1 LKFLQSC
8 LLKQTS
14 EKPYTKTERMSSRE
28 GRRERLSDSAEDSVI
43 TTKENGVA
51 WIKINR
57 PEVLN
62 ALDTAVLRK
71 LHAALNDA
79 ERDPQIGCVV
89 LSGEG
94 KAFSAG
100 ADLRA
105 LKKRQ
110 KMAEVSFMEHL
121 RNETNPL
128 ISKMRQMDKPII
140 SMINGVAAGA
150 GMSLALA
157 ADIKIMADSARFVE
171 AFAKIGLAP
180 DAGATFL
187 MTRSFG
193 ASKAMELALTGGEV
207 DAKEAERL
215 GAVNRVTPLGQ
226 LQRDTRVLA
235 ERLAKGPMGIRLAK
249 RAMNRALVS
258 DLDTSLD
265 YEAHIQEIVAASDDF
280 EEGVNAFN
288 EKRQPSFRGK

>member
-1 LKFLQSC
+1 MPSWG
-8 LLKQTS
+8 
-14 EKPYTKTERMSSRE
+14 
-28 GRRERLSDSAEDSVI
+28 GRRETLTGLSAEGTVV
-43 TTKENGVA
+43 TRKKNGVA
-51 WIKINR
+51 WLKNSRQQVIN
-57 PEVLN
+57 
-62 ALDTAVLRK
+62 AIDTDVLRK
-71 LHAALNDA
+71 LRSALNEADK
-79 ERDPQIGCVV
+79 DPSIGCVV

-110 KMAEVSFMEHL
+110 KQAEVSFMEHL
-121 RNETNPL
+121 RTETNPL
-128 ISKMRQMDKPII
+128 ISKMRHMDKPII

-157 ADIKIMADSARFVE
+157 ADIKIMAKGARFVE

-193 ASKAMELALTGGEV
+193 ASKAMELALTGGEIG
-207 DAKEAERL
+207 AEEAERL
-215 GAVNRVTPLGQ
+215 GAVNLVVPLSH
-226 LQRDTRVLA
+226 LRRDTRILA
-235 ERLAKGPMGIRLAK
+235 EKLAKGPLGIRLAK
-249 RAMNRALVS
+249 RAMNRALVA

-265 YEAHIQEIVAASDDF
+265 YEAHLQEIVASSEDF
-280 EEGVNAFN
+280 KEGVNAFN
-288 EKRQPSFRGK
+288 EKRQASFRGK